1 MAQITVLVVVVGLC
15 LTLFACSESAKTEP
29 QSVIA
34 TEAIPESGA
43 SEIASMAIAPV
54 DDVMKKWARS
64 CALCHVTGEG
74 GAPRSG
80 FAEDWNPRL
89 VNGKSKLLTHTIEGY
104 NNMPPLG
111 YCMSCEEEDFIA
123 LIDYMVGESP

>member
-1 MAQITVLVVVVGLC
+1 MAQITLLVAVVGLC
-15 LTLFACSESAKTEP
+15 LTLFACSESAKTGP
-29 QSVIA
+29 QSAIA
-34 TEAIPESGA
+34 TEAIPDSGISEVA
-43 SEIASMAIAPV
+43 SMDIASV

-89 VNGKSKLLTHTIEGY
+89 VNGKSILLTHTIEGY

-111 YCMSCEEEDFIA
+111 YCMACEEEDFIA
-123 LIDYMVGESP
+123 LIDFMVGESP

>member
-1 MAQITVLVVVVGLC
+1 MSQITLLVAVVGLC
-15 LTLFACSESAKTEP
+15 LSLFACSESAKIEP
-29 QSVIA
+29 QSEGV
-34 TEAIPESGA
+34 TKAIPESALPESA
-43 SEIASMAIAPV
+43 SV
-54 DDVMKKWARS
+54 YDVMNKWARS

-89 VNGKSKLLTHTIEGY
+89 VNGKAMLLTHTIEGY

-111 YCMSCEEEDFIA
+111 YCMACEEEDFIA

>member
-1 MAQITVLVVVVGLC
+1 MAQITLLVAVVGLC
-15 LTLFACSESAKTEP
+15 LSLLACSESTKPGP
-29 QSVIA
+29 QSAIA
-34 TEAIPESGA
+34 TEAIPESGVSESA
-43 SEIASMAIAPV
+43 SV

-89 VNGKSKLLTHTIEGY
+89 VNGKAMLLTHTIEGY

-111 YCMSCEEEDFIA
+111 YCMSCEEEDFIT

>member
-1 MAQITVLVVVVGLC
+1 MAQITLLVAVVGLC
-15 LTLFACSESAKTEP
+15 FTLFACSESAKTGP
-29 QSVIA
+29 QSVIV
-34 TEAIPESGA
+34 TEAITESGV
-43 SEIASMAIAPV
+43 SEIASV

-89 VNGKSKLLTHTIEGY
+89 VNGKTMLLTHTIEGY

-111 YCMSCEEEDFIA
+111 YCMSCEEDDFIA
-123 LIDYMVGESP
+123 LIDFMVGESP

>member
-1 MAQITVLVVVVGLC
+1 MAQITLLVAVVGLC
-15 LTLFACSESAKTEP
+15 LSLLACSESAKTGP

-34 TEAIPESGA
+34 TEAISESGLSESA
-43 SEIASMAIAPV
+43 SV
-54 DDVMKKWARS
+54 DDVMNKWARS

-89 VNGKSKLLTHTIEGY
+89 VNGKSILLTHTIEGY

>member
-1 MAQITVLVVVVGLC
+1 MAQFTLLVAVVGLC
-15 LTLFACSESAKTEP
+15 LTLFACSESAKTGP
-29 QSVIA
+29 QSAIA
-34 TEAIPESGA
+34 TEAIPESRVSESA
-43 SEIASMAIAPV
+43 SV

-80 FAEDWNPRL
+80 FAEDWNLRL
-89 VNGKSKLLTHTIEGY
+89 VNGKAMLLTHTIEGY

-111 YCMSCEEEDFIA
+111 YCMSCEEDDFIA